1 MKVAAL
7 VPVRK
12 GSTRIPNKNLAL
24 LGDETLLGRKLRQL
38 KQCTAI
44 TDIYVGTDGDE
55 LASEADKYGV
65 NVVYRDPVCCDES
78 QASANMM
85 IADFVRRVDCDIV
98 VWVHITN
105 PFVESA
111 TYDSA
116 VIEFAKKQTIGFDSV
131 MSVLELKEHL
141 WTPNYYPLNYNPY
154 KERHTLAKDV
164 PSYYKQTG
172 AFFIQPHAAMK
183 NNSYFFGKRPYLY
196 KTTELEA
203 IDINTPF
210 DLNLARAICSQ
221 QNQH

>member
-44 TDIYVGTDGDE
+44 TDIYVGTDGEE

-85 IADFVRRVDCDIV
+85 IADFVRRIDCDIV

-111 TYDSA
+111 TYDNA
-116 VIEFAKKQTIGFDSV
+116 VIEFAKKQTIGFDSL

-210 DLNLARAICSQ
+210 DLSLARAICLQ